1 MPTARTRV
9 VAALLV
15 AGTAVGAA
23 ACSSDDGKKSG
34 STPSASAPSAPQT
47 AASAPSGPTVGQP
60 FDLTTANSARPAT
73 FRIVVAEVLANT
85 TPDPAIVPQYRTAEP
100 TLPPGQQWV
109 IAKFFATNT
118 GQSRTFWQT
127 SNITLNVGA
136 DRFAPTQ
143 EALQVAQDYNN
154 SLTESGVPTTAFDGV
169 EPGVTGTVYGA
180 WQIPLGAKPTS
191 MTIPETMI
199 AADVPNDSGGDGRHS
214 VTIAIP

>member
-23 ACSSDDGKKSG
+23 ACGSDDDKKSG

-47 AASAPSGPTVGQP
+47 AGTAASAPTGPTVGQP
-60 FDLTTANSARPAT
+60 FDLTTANSAGPAT

-118 GQSRTFWQT
+118 GQSQTFWQT
-127 SNITLNVGA
+127 SNITLNVAA
-136 DRFAPTQ
+136 DRFAPTPA
-143 EALQVAQDYNN
+143 ALQVAQDYNN
-154 SLTESGVPTTAFDGV
+154 SLTESGVPTTAFAGV

-180 WQIPLGAKPTS
+180 WQIPLGAKPTT

-199 AADVPNDSGGDGRHS
+199 AANVPTTPA
-214 VTIAIP
+214 VTVAIP

>member
-15 AGTAVGAA
+15 VGTAVGAA

-47 AASAPSGPTVGQP
+47 AGTAASAPSGPTVGQP
-60 FDLTTANSARPAT
+60 FDLTTANSAGPAT
-73 FRIVVAEVLANT
+73 FRIVVAEVQANT

-118 GQSRTFWQT
+118 GRSRTFWQT

-136 DRFAPTQ
+136 DRFAPTP

-199 AADVPNDSGGDGRHS
+199 AANVPTTPA
-214 VTIAIP
+214 VTVAIP